1 LQLDGYI
8 RVSRVGGREG
18 ESFISPAEQRD
29 RIAAWARSRD
39 VAIDQWH
46 SDLDETG
53 GKLERPGLDAA
64 LDRVRNGQSGGI
76 VVARLDRFSRAGVAD
91 ALNVIDEIHEA
102 GGQLAALDLG
112 IDPTT
117 PFGEFA
123 MTIMLGLARME
134 RRRIGEAWQVAKR
147 RAVERGVHFQA
158 PFGYLKGD
166 DGRLSP
172 GPHAHLVRELFQR
185 RARGDSWSQLERWMN
200 STGVEPLRARRWAY
214 GTLTAML
221 ANRAY
226 LGEAHNAG
234 HVLEGAHQAIVDPPL
249 FNAVQTGRAVAAA
262 RGDGALLTG
271 LIRCAGCRHRM
282 TINYGAE
289 GAPRRAYR
297 CRRQHGEGEC
307 PEPAVVRA
315 HLIEPHVVERFL
327 AHYGDVGARGAE
339 ATEELQ
345 AAATAAETAELE
357 LEAFVSDTRLREAL
371 GHDRYVSA
379 VEVRARQA
387 EEARAALDAARGRAG
402 AVQVMHLSKSWDTLT
417 TEQRRRLLAAGI
429 DAVFLRRTGNP
440 RAPIADRTRILWRGE
455 ANDDLPGRNI
465 RTLELRPYKW

>member
-134 RRRIGEAWQVAKR
+134 RRRR
-147 RAVERGVHFQA
+147 RGKSRSGA
-158 PFGYLKGD
+158 P
-166 DGRLSP
+166 SS
-172 GPHAHLVRELFQR
+172 A
-185 RARGDSWSQLERWMN
+185 A
-200 STGVEPLRARRWAY
+200 STS
-214 GTLTAML
+214 
-221 ANRAY
+221 
-226 LGEAHNAG
+226 
-234 HVLEGAHQAIVDPPL
+234 
-249 FNAVQTGRAVAAA
+249 
-262 RGDGALLTG
+262 
-271 LIRCAGCRHRM
+271 RHRS
-282 TINYGAE
+282 
-289 GAPRRAYR
+289 
-297 CRRQHGEGEC
+297 
-307 PEPAVVRA
+307 
-315 HLIEPHVVERFL
+315 
-327 AHYGDVGARGAE
+327 
-339 ATEELQ
+339 AT
-345 AAATAAETAELE
+345 
-357 LEAFVSDTRLREAL
+357 
-371 GHDRYVSA
+371 
-379 VEVRARQA
+379 
-387 EEARAALDAARGRAG
+387 
-402 AVQVMHLSKSWDTLT
+402 
-417 TEQRRRLLAAGI
+417 
-429 DAVFLRRTGNP
+429 
-440 RAPIADRTRILWRGE
+440 
-455 ANDDLPGRNI
+455 
-465 RTLELRPYKW
+465 